1 MSLWI
6 VAMIFLAV
14 AAAAAMLGAGGVDS
28 DLYKYCV
35 YNGKMFDENKQ
46 EWVPADQWEPKK

>member
-1 MSLWI
+1 
-6 VAMIFLAV
+6 MIFLAV